1 MSHPN
6 LNPYP
11 AYKDSGVEW
20 LGQIP
25 AHWEVMQL
33 RRAIMFQRG
42 HDLPTD
48 AREEGD
54 VPVVSSAGISAA
66 HSNAIARAPG
76 IVTGRTGTIGQFHL
90 IDQDYWPHNT
100 TLYSI
105 DLHENAPRFLQYLLI
120 HVSPRF
126 LMHAVKTAV
135 PCVDRNDV
143 HADRTAVPP
152 VSEQRA
158 IASFLDRETARIDAL
173 VAKKE
178 RLIELLREKRA
189 ALISQAVTRGL
200 DPNVR
205 LRNSGAEWL
214 GQIPAHWEVKRLK
227 AIARI
232 RYGLGQPPPESLDGL
247 PLIRA
252 TNVDHGRLNEK
263 DLVYVDPTD
272 VPKSRNAFLSAKE
285 IIVVRSGA
293 YTADSAI
300 IPKAYE
306 GAVTGYDLVVTVTKA
321 LPEFVAMVLLCVYVR
336 DDQLVISSMRAAQPH
351 LNAEELGSAVL
362 LLPPLSEQP
371 AIADYLDR
379 ETARI
384 DALVEKVREV
394 IERLKELRAA
404 LISAAVTGKIDVRER
419 AA

>member
-158 IASFLDRETARIDAL
+158 IASFLDRETAGIDAL
-173 VAKKE
+173 VAKKQ
-178 RLIELLREKRA
+178 RLIELLREKRG

-200 DPNVR
+200 TPNVPMKD
-205 LRNSGAEWL
+205 SGVEWL
-214 GQIPAHWEVKRLK
+214 GQIPAHWEIK
-227 AIARI
+227 AVWTLFDLGRGRVLSHEDIQDNPGPFPVYSSQTEHDGVMGYLANYDFDGEYLTWTTDGAKAGSVFLRQGRFNCTNVCGTLRAARSVAVNSSFFRDALSMATGWYVRHDINPKLMNDVMARI
-232 RYGLGQPPPESLDGL
+232 RVPVPPF
-247 PLIRA
+247 I
-252 TNVDHGRLNEK
+252 
-263 DLVYVDPTD
+263 
-272 VPKSRNAFLSAKE
+272 
-285 IIVVRSGA
+285 
-293 YTADSAI
+293 
-300 IPKAYE
+300 
-306 GAVTGYDLVVTVTKA
+306 
-321 LPEFVAMVLLCVYVR
+321 
-336 DDQLVISSMRAAQPH
+336 
-351 LNAEELGSAVL
+351 
-362 LLPPLSEQP
+362 EQR
-371 AIADYLDR
+371 AIADYVDR

-384 DALVEKVREV
+384 DALVEKAREA
-394 IERLKELRAA
+394 IDLLKELRAA
-404 LISAAVTGKIDVRER
+404 LISAAVTGRIDLRKP